1 MEDRVLS
8 DGMLLAKARSD
19 IVAFSANESESQGLL
34 SFFVIQRI
42 NSMNSCFAVSAV
54 RLLNVKINNTL

>member
-54 RLLNVKINNTL
+54 R